1 MGLDPAFTVMDA
13 EEARLLRL
21 EVARELL
28 QDRYELDN
36 DGSFQRL
43 VDAYAEGN
51 DERLLRHVLH
61 AHELLGSLVDPQA
74 WLSRGTRAAGRGGGA
89 AADRVRAGR
98 RADRP
103 ARPPARG
110 ACASGARARWRWSRG

>member
-1 MGLDPAFTVMDA
+1 MHLIDQAQVSTLHSFCARLLRQHFHLVGLDPAFSVMDA

-21 EVARELL
+21 EVGRELL
-28 QDRYELDN
+28 QDRYELDS

-43 VDAYAEGN
+43 VDAYAEGD

-74 WLSRGTRAAGRGGGA
+74 WLSRA
-89 AADRVRAGR
+89 
-98 RADRP
+98 
-103 ARPPARG
+103 
-110 ACASGARARWRWSRG
+110 ASGWSRRPSRP